1 MLKGFLI
8 TSEYEKDRASNVESL
23 LAQLPGIKKEKAI
36 YPAYERVP
44 FLNKIKEGA
53 RRRHQTDFLDGEIGI
68 LLSNRRVWMQIANS
82 DGPDDEHFL
91 ILESDSQINQLK
103 LLVDNYNKVTA
114 GYDLFFWGAW
124 LGYMRLL
131 RSSTK
136 PLGKRFLVGVP
147 YMPSVCSAYGYSI
160 NRKAARHLLQQ
171 TGTLRYPVDEFKRY
185 IKKGYLRVGG
195 ITPELIS
202 HADIGSTIDP
212 SNQKARTN
220 FRWMKLLDIRNR
232 IICYFS

>member
-23 LAQLPGIKKEKAI
+23 LSQLPGIKKEKAI

-53 RRRHQTDFLDGEIGI
+53 RRRYQTELLDGEIGI

-82 DGPDDEHFL
+82 HGPDEEHFL
-91 ILESDSQINQLK
+91 ILESDSQISHLK
-103 LLVDNYNKVTA
+103 LLVDHYNSVTA
-114 GYDLFFWGAW
+114 NYDLFFWGAW

-136 PLGKRFLVGVP
+136 PLDKRFLVGVP

-160 NRKAARHLLQQ
+160 NRKAARHLLKQ

-185 IKKGYLRVGG
+185 ITKGYVRVGG
-195 ITPELIS
+195 VSPEIVS
-202 HADIGSTIDP
+202 HASMGSTIDP
-212 SNQKARTN
+212 ANNKARTN
-220 FRWMKLLDIRNR
+220 FMWMKLLDIRNR